1 MSKPTTINNIL
12 VIRFSSLGDV
22 VLTTP
27 VFTKL
32 RHFLPETKIS
42 VLTKNQYQD
51 VFLNNPHI
59 NEVLTLDQQ
68 ENLTSLISRIRKNKY
83 DLIIDLHSNLR
94 SHLLGLTAGVK
105 VIRYNKQSLNR
116 YALLHLGTGNQKL
129 NKSVVERYLETLNFL
144 GPQQLHPE
152 TKIYLSEKEIRTARA
167 LLENNGL
174 KPADIIIG
182 LNPGAKWETKKWPL
196 LNWVDFLTMCRNNKM
211 KILLFGDDND
221 LAFIS
226 QIVKEM
232 GNSRDFLVNLA
243 GRTDLRQLMA
253 LIKQCRLLVTG
264 DSGALHIA
272 QALAVPVLILLGPTV
287 PEFGFI
293 RSNQD
298 DAILYKDLPCRPCSL
313 QGANYCKRSDRI
325 CLAGI
330 TAGEVFET
338 MQEQM
343 KVKFASEPVN
353 ELPVKGKI
361 NG

>member
-1 MSKPTTINNIL
+1 MNDISKYKNIL

-27 VFTKL
+27 LFANL
-32 RHFLPETKIS
+32 RHFFPEARIS

-51 VFLNNPHI
+51 VFLNNSHI
-59 NEVLTLDQQ
+59 NEVLALEQQ
-68 ENLTSLISRIRKNKY
+68 ENLASLISRVKKNKY

-94 SHLLGLTAGVK
+94 SHLLGLAAGIK

-116 YALLHLGTGNQKL
+116 YALLHLGTGRPALSKT
-129 NKSVVERYLETLNFL
+129 VVERYLETLNFL
-144 GPQQLHPE
+144 GPQQLNPE
-152 TKIYLSEKEIRTARA
+152 TKIYLTEKETRPAQA
-167 LLENNGL
+167 LLENDGIM
-174 KPADIIIG
+174 PADIIIG

-196 LNWVDFLTMCRNNKM
+196 ANWVEFLTMCRSNKI

-221 LAFIS
+221 QMFVS
-226 QIVKEM
+226 QIVKEI
-232 GNSRDFLVNLA
+232 GDARNFLVNLA

-253 LIKQCRLLVTG
+253 LIKQCRLLITG
-264 DSGALHIA
+264 DSGTLHIA

-293 RSNQD
+293 HSRQND
-298 DAILYKDLPCRPCSL
+298 VILYKDLPCRPCSL
-313 QGANYCKRSDRI
+313 HGTNYCKRNDRI

-338 MQEQM
+338 MLEQL
-343 KVKFASEPVN
+343 KTVDR
-353 ELPVKGKI
+353 
-361 NG
+361 